1 MDKKLLRFAAAVLA
15 AILLFSFSACKI
27 KDGDSDSSTEEPSVT
42 VDSGAV
48 TESTKPEGENTTGE
62 PTTVGSRPSAQT
74 GPSGTTKPEAINV
87 YSGLNST
94 NTSKVLRYYKAAAA
108 NTKSIDATQLMS
120 IKRVDYTPRNSF
132 QKGMLSLFTGIAS
145 AALAANST
153 PVNEVPGVPDEI
165 KSSDLISAN
174 AVAYGNYTIVTL
186 NVRTQQDDQNTKDEH
201 QGPVGRTVG
210 TVGNLDRVFDEMP
223 SIKVDTSKGSITLR
237 YDDCK
242 VVVKIDNV
250 SGTIVSGTWSY
261 TVDID
266 VDNIYASIAGSDS
279 MLITDTGGAVDYV
292 IKTYDGTTLRN
303 GVKNKIWDCLRL
315 NATVPFFHGN
325 KRELPFDSSLCFLCL
340 FVGLG
345 LGSLGF
351 VDDLLRDYG
360 RCVLVAGEL
369 EGEPASAG
377 GHGAQDC

>member
-15 AILLFSFSACKI
+15 AILLFSFSACK
-27 KDGDSDSSTEEPSVT
+27 KDDSDSDSSTEEPSVT
-42 VDSGAV
+42 VDSDTV
-48 TESTKPEGENTTGE
+48 TESTKPEGESTTGE
-62 PTTVGSRPSAQT
+62 STTVGPRPSAQT
-74 GPSGTTKPEAINV
+74 GSSGTTKPEAINV
-87 YSGLNST
+87 HSGLNST

-186 NVRTQQDDQNTKDEH
+186 NVRIQQDDQNTKDAH
-201 QGPVGRTVG
+201 RGPVGRTVG

-292 IKTYDGTTLRN
+292 IKTNDGTTLRN
-303 GVKNKIWDCLRL
+303 GVKK
-315 NATVPFFHGN
+315 
-325 KRELPFDSSLCFLCL
+325 
-340 FVGLG
+340 
-345 LGSLGF
+345 
-351 VDDLLRDYG
+351 
-360 RCVLVAGEL
+360 
-369 EGEPASAG
+369 
-377 GHGAQDC
+377 

>member
-1 MDKKLLRFAAAVLA
+1 MNKKLLRFAAAVLA

-42 VDSGAV
+42 VDSG
-48 TESTKPEGENTTGE
+48 P
-62 PTTVGSRPSAQT
+62 RPSAQT
-74 GPSGTTKPEAINV
+74 GSSGTTKPEAINV
-87 YSGLNST
+87 HSGLNST

-186 NVRTQQDDQNTKDEH
+186 NVRIQQDDQNTKDAH
-201 QGPVGRTVG
+201 RGPVGRTVG

-292 IKTYDGTTLRN
+292 IKTNDGTTLR
-303 GVKNKIWDCLRL
+303 
-315 NATVPFFHGN
+315 
-325 KRELPFDSSLCFLCL
+325 S
-340 FVGLG
+340 
-345 LGSLGF
+345 
-351 VDDLLRDYG
+351 
-360 RCVLVAGEL
+360 
-369 EGEPASAG
+369 
-377 GHGAQDC
+377 GAKK

>member
-1 MDKKLLRFAAAVLA
+1 MDKKFLRFAAAVLA
-15 AILLFSFSACKI
+15 AILLFSFSACK
-27 KDGDSDSSTEEPSVT
+27 KDDSDSDSSTEEPSVT
-42 VDSGAV
+42 VDSGTV
-48 TESTKPEGENTTGE
+48 TESTKPEGESTTGE

-74 GPSGTTKPEAINV
+74 GSSGTTKPEAINV

-186 NVRTQQDDQNTKDEH
+186 NVRTQQDDQNTKDAH
-201 QGPVGRTVG
+201 RGPVGRTVG

-223 SIKVDTSKGSITLR
+223 SIKVDTSKGNITLR

-292 IKTYDGTTLRN
+292 IKTNDGTTLRN
-303 GVKNKIWDCLRL
+303 GVKK
-315 NATVPFFHGN
+315 
-325 KRELPFDSSLCFLCL
+325 
-340 FVGLG
+340 
-345 LGSLGF
+345 
-351 VDDLLRDYG
+351 
-360 RCVLVAGEL
+360 
-369 EGEPASAG
+369 
-377 GHGAQDC
+377 

>member
-1 MDKKLLRFAAAVLA
+1 MDKKFLRFAAAVLA
-15 AILLFSFSACKI
+15 AILLFSFSACK
-27 KDGDSDSSTEEPSVT
+27 KDDSDSDSSTEEPSVT
-42 VDSGAV
+42 VDSGTV
-48 TESTKPEGENTTGE
+48 TESTKPEGESTTGE
-62 PTTVGSRPSAQT
+62 PTTVGPRPSAQT
-74 GPSGTTKPEAINV
+74 GSSGTTKPEAINV

-186 NVRTQQDDQNTKDEH
+186 NVRIQQDDQNTKDAH
-201 QGPVGRTVG
+201 RGPVGRTVG

-292 IKTYDGTTLRN
+292 IKTNDGTTLRN
-303 GVKNKIWDCLRL
+303 GVKK
-315 NATVPFFHGN
+315 
-325 KRELPFDSSLCFLCL
+325 
-340 FVGLG
+340 
-345 LGSLGF
+345 
-351 VDDLLRDYG
+351 
-360 RCVLVAGEL
+360 
-369 EGEPASAG
+369 
-377 GHGAQDC
+377 

>member
-1 MDKKLLRFAAAVLA
+1 MDKKFLRFAAAVLA
-15 AILLFSFSACKI
+15 AILLFSFSACK
-27 KDGDSDSSTEEPSVT
+27 KDDSDSDSSTEEPSVT

-48 TESTKPEGENTTGE
+48 TESTKPEGESTTGE

-74 GPSGTTKPEAINV
+74 GSSGTTKPEAINV
-87 YSGLNST
+87 HSGLNST

-186 NVRTQQDDQNTKDEH
+186 NVRTQQDDQNTKDAH
-201 QGPVGRTVG
+201 RGPVGRTVG
-210 TVGNLDRVFDEMP
+210 TVGNLDRVFDEMT
-223 SIKVDTSKGSITLR
+223 SIKVDTSKGNITLR

-292 IKTYDGTTLRN
+292 IKTNDGTTLRN
-303 GVKNKIWDCLRL
+303 GVKK
-315 NATVPFFHGN
+315 
-325 KRELPFDSSLCFLCL
+325 
-340 FVGLG
+340 
-345 LGSLGF
+345 
-351 VDDLLRDYG
+351 
-360 RCVLVAGEL
+360 
-369 EGEPASAG
+369 
-377 GHGAQDC
+377 

>member
-1 MDKKLLRFAAAVLA
+1 MDKKFLRFAAAVLA
-15 AILLFSFSACKI
+15 AILLFSFSACK
-27 KDGDSDSSTEEPSVT
+27 KDDSDSDSSTEEPSVT
-42 VDSGAV
+42 VDSDTV
-48 TESTKPEGENTTGE
+48 TESTKPEGESTTGE
-62 PTTVGSRPSAQT
+62 STTVGPRPSAQT
-74 GPSGTTKPEAINV
+74 GSSGTTKPEAINV

-186 NVRTQQDDQNTKDEH
+186 NVRTQQDDQNTKDAH
-201 QGPVGRTVG
+201 RGPVGRTVG

-223 SIKVDTSKGSITLR
+223 SIKVDTSKGNITLR

-292 IKTYDGTTLRN
+292 IKTNDGTTLRN
-303 GVKNKIWDCLRL
+303 GVKK
-315 NATVPFFHGN
+315 
-325 KRELPFDSSLCFLCL
+325 
-340 FVGLG
+340 
-345 LGSLGF
+345 
-351 VDDLLRDYG
+351 
-360 RCVLVAGEL
+360 
-369 EGEPASAG
+369 
-377 GHGAQDC
+377 

>member
-1 MDKKLLRFAAAVLA
+1 M
-15 AILLFSFSACKI
+15 
-27 KDGDSDSSTEEPSVT
+27 
-42 VDSGAV
+42 
-48 TESTKPEGENTTGE
+48 
-62 PTTVGSRPSAQT
+62 
-74 GPSGTTKPEAINV
+74 
-87 YSGLNST
+87 
-94 NTSKVLRYYKAAAA
+94 LRYYKAAAA

-292 IKTYDGTTLRN
+292 IKTNDGTTLRN
-303 GVKNKIWDCLRL
+303 GVKK
-315 NATVPFFHGN
+315 
-325 KRELPFDSSLCFLCL
+325 
-340 FVGLG
+340 
-345 LGSLGF
+345 
-351 VDDLLRDYG
+351 
-360 RCVLVAGEL
+360 
-369 EGEPASAG
+369 
-377 GHGAQDC
+377 

>member
-15 AILLFSFSACKI
+15 VILLFSFSACK
-27 KDGDSDSSTEEPSVT
+27 KDDGDSDSSTEEPSVT
-42 VDSGAV
+42 VDSGTV
-48 TESTKPEGENTTGE
+48 TESTKPEGESTTGE
-62 PTTVGSRPSAQT
+62 PTTVGPRPSAQT
-74 GPSGTTKPEAINV
+74 GSSGTTKPEAVNV
-87 YSGLNST
+87 HSGLNST

-186 NVRTQQDDQNTKDEH
+186 NVRIQQDDQNTKDAH
-201 QGPVGRTVG
+201 RGPVGRTVG

-292 IKTYDGTTLRN
+292 IKTNDGTTLRN
-303 GVKNKIWDCLRL
+303 GVKK
-315 NATVPFFHGN
+315 
-325 KRELPFDSSLCFLCL
+325 
-340 FVGLG
+340 
-345 LGSLGF
+345 
-351 VDDLLRDYG
+351 
-360 RCVLVAGEL
+360 
-369 EGEPASAG
+369 
-377 GHGAQDC
+377 

>member
-15 AILLFSFSACKI
+15 AILLFSFSACK
-27 KDGDSDSSTEEPSVT
+27 KDDGDSDSSTEEPSVT
-42 VDSGAV
+42 VDAGTV
-48 TESTKPEGENTTGE
+48 TESTKPEGESTTGE
-62 PTTVGSRPSAQT
+62 STTVGPRPSAQT
-74 GPSGTTKPEAINV
+74 GSSGTTKPEAINV
-87 YSGLNST
+87 HSGLNST

-186 NVRTQQDDQNTKDEH
+186 NVRIQQDDQNTKDAH
-201 QGPVGRTVG
+201 RGPVGRTVG

-292 IKTYDGTTLRN
+292 IKTNDGTTLRN
-303 GVKNKIWDCLRL
+303 GVKK
-315 NATVPFFHGN
+315 
-325 KRELPFDSSLCFLCL
+325 
-340 FVGLG
+340 
-345 LGSLGF
+345 
-351 VDDLLRDYG
+351 
-360 RCVLVAGEL
+360 
-369 EGEPASAG
+369 
-377 GHGAQDC
+377 

>member
-15 AILLFSFSACKI
+15 AILLFSFSACK
-27 KDGDSDSSTEEPSVT
+27 KDDSDSDSSTEEPSVT
-42 VDSGAV
+42 VDSGTV
-48 TESTKPEGENTTGE
+48 TESTKPEGESTTGE

-74 GPSGTTKPEAINV
+74 GSSGTTKPEAINV

-186 NVRTQQDDQNTKDEH
+186 NVRIQQDDQNTKDAH
-201 QGPVGRTVG
+201 RGPVGRTVG

-292 IKTYDGTTLRN
+292 IKTNDGTTLRN
-303 GVKNKIWDCLRL
+303 GVKK
-315 NATVPFFHGN
+315 
-325 KRELPFDSSLCFLCL
+325 
-340 FVGLG
+340 
-345 LGSLGF
+345 
-351 VDDLLRDYG
+351 
-360 RCVLVAGEL
+360 
-369 EGEPASAG
+369 
-377 GHGAQDC
+377 

>member
-1 MDKKLLRFAAAVLA
+1 MDKKLLRVAAAVLA
-15 AILLFSFSACKI
+15 AILLFSFSACK
-27 KDGDSDSSTEEPSVT
+27 KDDSDSDSSTEEPSVT

-48 TESTKPEGENTTGE
+48 TESTKPEGESTTGE

-74 GPSGTTKPEAINV
+74 GSSGTTKPEAINV
-87 YSGLNST
+87 HSGLNST

-186 NVRTQQDDQNTKDEH
+186 NVRTQQDDQNTKDAH
-201 QGPVGRTVG
+201 RGPVGRTVG

-223 SIKVDTSKGSITLR
+223 SIKVDTSKGNITLR

-292 IKTYDGTTLRN
+292 IKTNDGTTLRN
-303 GVKNKIWDCLRL
+303 GVKK
-315 NATVPFFHGN
+315 
-325 KRELPFDSSLCFLCL
+325 
-340 FVGLG
+340 
-345 LGSLGF
+345 
-351 VDDLLRDYG
+351 
-360 RCVLVAGEL
+360 
-369 EGEPASAG
+369 
-377 GHGAQDC
+377 

>member
-1 MDKKLLRFAAAVLA
+1 MDKKFLRFAAAVLA
-15 AILLFSFSACKI
+15 AILLFSFSACK
-27 KDGDSDSSTEEPSVT
+27 KDDSDSSTEEPSVT
-42 VDSGAV
+42 VDSGTV
-48 TESTKPEGENTTGE
+48 TESTKPEGESTTGE
-62 PTTVGSRPSAQT
+62 STTVGPRPSAQT
-74 GPSGTTKPEAINV
+74 GSSGTTKPEAINV
-87 YSGLNST
+87 HSGLNST

-186 NVRTQQDDQNTKDEH
+186 NVRTQQDDQNTKDAH
-201 QGPVGRTVG
+201 RGPVGHTVG

-292 IKTYDGTTLRN
+292 IKTNDGTTLRN
-303 GVKNKIWDCLRL
+303 GVKK
-315 NATVPFFHGN
+315 
-325 KRELPFDSSLCFLCL
+325 
-340 FVGLG
+340 
-345 LGSLGF
+345 
-351 VDDLLRDYG
+351 
-360 RCVLVAGEL
+360 
-369 EGEPASAG
+369 
-377 GHGAQDC
+377 

>member
-1 MDKKLLRFAAAVLA
+1 M
-15 AILLFSFSACKI
+15 
-27 KDGDSDSSTEEPSVT
+27 
-42 VDSGAV
+42 
-48 TESTKPEGENTTGE
+48 
-62 PTTVGSRPSAQT
+62 
-74 GPSGTTKPEAINV
+74 
-87 YSGLNST
+87 
-94 NTSKVLRYYKAAAA
+94 LRYYKAAAA

-186 NVRTQQDDQNTKDEH
+186 NVRTQQDDQNTKDAH
-201 QGPVGRTVG
+201 RGPVGHTVG

-292 IKTYDGTTLRN
+292 IKTNDGTTLRN
-303 GVKNKIWDCLRL
+303 GVKK
-315 NATVPFFHGN
+315 
-325 KRELPFDSSLCFLCL
+325 
-340 FVGLG
+340 
-345 LGSLGF
+345 
-351 VDDLLRDYG
+351 
-360 RCVLVAGEL
+360 
-369 EGEPASAG
+369 
-377 GHGAQDC
+377 

>member
-15 AILLFSFSACKI
+15 AILLFSFSACK
-27 KDGDSDSSTEEPSVT
+27 KDDGDSDSSTEEPSVT
-42 VDSGAV
+42 VDSGTV
-48 TESTKPEGENTTGE
+48 TESTKPEGESTTGE
-62 PTTVGSRPSAQT
+62 PTTVGPRPSAQT
-74 GPSGTTKPEAINV
+74 GSSGTTKPEAINV
-87 YSGLNST
+87 HSGLHST

-186 NVRTQQDDQNTKDEH
+186 NVRIQQDDQNTKDAH
-201 QGPVGRTVG
+201 RGPVGRTVG

-303 GVKNKIWDCLRL
+303 GVKK
-315 NATVPFFHGN
+315 
-325 KRELPFDSSLCFLCL
+325 
-340 FVGLG
+340 
-345 LGSLGF
+345 
-351 VDDLLRDYG
+351 
-360 RCVLVAGEL
+360 
-369 EGEPASAG
+369 
-377 GHGAQDC
+377 

>member
-15 AILLFSFSACKI
+15 AILLFSFLACKI

-48 TESTKPEGENTTGE
+48 TESTKPEGESTTGE

-74 GPSGTTKPEAINV
+74 GSSGTTKPETINV
-87 YSGLNST
+87 HSGLNST

-153 PVNEVPGVPDEI
+153 PVNEVPGVPDKI

-201 QGPVGRTVG
+201 RGPVGRTVG

-292 IKTYDGTTLRN
+292 IKTNDGTTLRN
-303 GVKNKIWDCLRL
+303 GVKK
-315 NATVPFFHGN
+315 
-325 KRELPFDSSLCFLCL
+325 
-340 FVGLG
+340 
-345 LGSLGF
+345 
-351 VDDLLRDYG
+351 
-360 RCVLVAGEL
+360 
-369 EGEPASAG
+369 
-377 GHGAQDC
+377 

>member
-48 TESTKPEGENTTGE
+48 TESTKPEGESTTGE
-62 PTTVGSRPSAQT
+62 PATVGPRPSAQT
-74 GPSGTTKPEAINV
+74 GSSGTTKPEAINV
-87 YSGLNST
+87 HSGLNST
-94 NTSKVLRYYKAAAA
+94 NTSKVLRYYKAVAA

-186 NVRTQQDDQNTKDEH
+186 NVRTQQDDQNTKDAH
-201 QGPVGRTVG
+201 RGPVGRTVG

-292 IKTYDGTTLRN
+292 IKTNDGTTLRN
-303 GVKNKIWDCLRL
+303 GVKK
-315 NATVPFFHGN
+315 
-325 KRELPFDSSLCFLCL
+325 
-340 FVGLG
+340 
-345 LGSLGF
+345 
-351 VDDLLRDYG
+351 
-360 RCVLVAGEL
+360 
-369 EGEPASAG
+369 
-377 GHGAQDC
+377 

>member
-1 MDKKLLRFAAAVLA
+1 MDKKFLRFAAAVLA
-15 AILLFSFSACKI
+15 AILLFSFSACK
-27 KDGDSDSSTEEPSVT
+27 KDDSDSDSSTEEPSVT
-42 VDSGAV
+42 VDSGTV
-48 TESTKPEGENTTGE
+48 TESTKPEGESTTGE

-74 GPSGTTKPEAINV
+74 GSSGTTKPEAINV

-186 NVRTQQDDQNTKDEH
+186 NVRIQQDDQNTKDAH
-201 QGPVGRTVG
+201 RGPVGRTVG

-292 IKTYDGTTLRN
+292 IKTNDGTTLRN
-303 GVKNKIWDCLRL
+303 GVKK
-315 NATVPFFHGN
+315 
-325 KRELPFDSSLCFLCL
+325 
-340 FVGLG
+340 
-345 LGSLGF
+345 
-351 VDDLLRDYG
+351 
-360 RCVLVAGEL
+360 
-369 EGEPASAG
+369 
-377 GHGAQDC
+377 

>member
-1 MDKKLLRFAAAVLA
+1 MDKKLLRVAAAVLA
-15 AILLFSFSACKI
+15 AILLFSFSACK
-27 KDGDSDSSTEEPSVT
+27 KDDSDSDSSTEEPSVT
-42 VDSGAV
+42 VDSDTV
-48 TESTKPEGENTTGE
+48 TESTKPEGESTTGE
-62 PTTVGSRPSAQT
+62 STTVGPRPSAQT
-74 GPSGTTKPEAINV
+74 GSSGTTKPEAINV

-186 NVRTQQDDQNTKDEH
+186 NVRTQQDDQNTKDAH
-201 QGPVGRTVG
+201 RGPVGRTVG

-223 SIKVDTSKGSITLR
+223 SIKVDTSKGNITLR

-292 IKTYDGTTLRN
+292 IKTNDGTTLRN
-303 GVKNKIWDCLRL
+303 GVKK
-315 NATVPFFHGN
+315 
-325 KRELPFDSSLCFLCL
+325 
-340 FVGLG
+340 
-345 LGSLGF
+345 
-351 VDDLLRDYG
+351 
-360 RCVLVAGEL
+360 
-369 EGEPASAG
+369 
-377 GHGAQDC
+377 

>member
-15 AILLFSFSACKI
+15 AILLFSFSACK
-27 KDGDSDSSTEEPSVT
+27 KDDGDSDSSTEEPSVT
-42 VDSGAV
+42 VDSGTV
-48 TESTKPEGENTTGE
+48 TESTKPEGESTTGE
-62 PTTVGSRPSAQT
+62 STTVGPRPSAQT
-74 GPSGTTKPEAINV
+74 GSSGTTKPEAINV
-87 YSGLNST
+87 HSGLNST

-186 NVRTQQDDQNTKDEH
+186 NVRIQQDDQNTKDAH
-201 QGPVGRTVG
+201 RGPVGRTVG
-210 TVGNLDRVFDEMP
+210 TVGNLDRVFDEIP

-292 IKTYDGTTLRN
+292 IKTNDGTTLRN
-303 GVKNKIWDCLRL
+303 GVKK
-315 NATVPFFHGN
+315 
-325 KRELPFDSSLCFLCL
+325 
-340 FVGLG
+340 
-345 LGSLGF
+345 
-351 VDDLLRDYG
+351 
-360 RCVLVAGEL
+360 
-369 EGEPASAG
+369 
-377 GHGAQDC
+377 

>member
-1 MDKKLLRFAAAVLA
+1 MDKKFLRFAAAVLA
-15 AILLFSFSACKI
+15 AILLFSFSACK
-27 KDGDSDSSTEEPSVT
+27 KDDSDSDSSTEEPSVT
-42 VDSGAV
+42 VDSGTV
-48 TESTKPEGENTTGE
+48 TESTKPEGESTTGE
-62 PTTVGSRPSAQT
+62 PTTVGPRPSAQT
-74 GPSGTTKPEAINV
+74 GSSGTTKPEVINV
-87 YSGLNST
+87 HSGLNST

-186 NVRTQQDDQNTKDEH
+186 NVRIQQDDQNTKDAH
-201 QGPVGRTVG
+201 RGPVGRTVG

-292 IKTYDGTTLRN
+292 IKTNDGTTLRN
-303 GVKNKIWDCLRL
+303 GVKK
-315 NATVPFFHGN
+315 
-325 KRELPFDSSLCFLCL
+325 
-340 FVGLG
+340 
-345 LGSLGF
+345 
-351 VDDLLRDYG
+351 
-360 RCVLVAGEL
+360 
-369 EGEPASAG
+369 
-377 GHGAQDC
+377 